1 MTIFVASFPLEY
13 LFLKNAK
20 ASRGVISFI
29 VMLIGFLTCK
39 YKLLK
44 LSMFN

>member
-20 ASRGVISFI
+20 ASRGVISFYCNVNWLFDMQI
-29 VMLIGFLTCK
+29 
-39 YKLLK
+39 
-44 LSMFN
+44 